1 MIVQHNGAR
10 MDPAKVTAIV
20 KWKAPE
26 NLTDVRSFLAF
37 SIFYRRFIKGYSEVA
52 SPMVKLTRKDTPFKW
67 DNEYQDNFQKLKDA
81 FTSAPILKQFY
92 PEKEILVETEA
103 SD

>member
-1 MIVQHNGAR
+1 
-10 MDPAKVTAIV
+10 
-20 KWKAPE
+20 
-26 NLTDVRSFLAF
+26 
-37 SIFYRRFIKGYSEVA
+37 
-52 SPMVKLTRKDTPFKW
+52 MVKLTRKDTPFKW